1 MEDHII
7 ITPEMLEKASDYI
20 PLLERQEMLESIARV
35 CVVKV
40 KMEVKLTGSTETVSM
55 PERYQEHRI
64 MTKMCLMGVLALKYL
79 HVDYDGDDRS
89 LQMPANIYDQWAGSH
104 VLNQIEKLKSDK
116 TVGEKAFRILKDYRD
131 FCNDLYREIDIL
143 LGHQNDVVY
152 RLMDAM
158 NGSIQQT
165 VMSTMTADV
174 SHAGKPPEKMSKE
187 EREQYVEQTVKRLN
201 EGIEQLQEMKERIAK
216 AKEGVKHGAK

>member
-20 PLLERQEMLESIARV
+20 PLLERQEMLENIARV

-40 KMEVKLTGSTETVSM
+40 KMEVRLTGSTETVSM

-116 TVGEKAFRILKDYRD
+116 TVGEKAFRILRDYRD

-143 LGHQNDVVY
+143 LGHQNDMVY
-152 RLMDAM
+152 RMMDAM
-158 NGSIQQT
+158 NASIRQT
-165 VMSTMTADV
+165 AIEALTDGNAPAKRSENMT
-174 SHAGKPPEKMSKE
+174 KE
-187 EREQYVEQTVKRLN
+187 EREQLVKDTMKRIDD
-201 EGIEQLQEMKERIAK
+201 GMEQLRTMKERIAK
-216 AKEGVKHGAK
+216 AKEGVKRDAK

>member
-1 MEDHII
+1 MEDRII

-158 NGSIQQT
+158 NASIRQT
-165 VMSTMTADV
+165 ALEALTDGNAPAKRPENMT
-174 SHAGKPPEKMSKE
+174 KE
-187 EREQYVEQTVKRLN
+187 EREQLVEDTMKRIDD
-201 EGIEQLQEMKERIAK
+201 GMEQLRTMKERIAK
-216 AKEGVKHGAK
+216 AKEGVKHDAK

>member
-1 MEDHII
+1 MEDRII

-158 NGSIQQT
+158 NTSIRQT
-165 VMSTMTADV
+165 ALETLTDNNVPAKQPENMT
-174 SHAGKPPEKMSKE
+174 KE
-187 EREQYVEQTVKRLN
+187 ERYQLVEDTMKRIDD
-201 EGIEQLQEMKERIAK
+201 GMEQLRTMKERIAK
-216 AKEGVKHGAK
+216 AKEGVKNDAK

>member
-40 KMEVKLTGSTETVSM
+40 KMEVNLTGSTETVSM

-158 NGSIQQT
+158 NASIRQT
-165 VMSTMTADV
+165 ALEALTDGNAPPKRPENMT
-174 SHAGKPPEKMSKE
+174 KE
-187 EREQYVEQTVKRLN
+187 EREQLVEDTMKRIDD
-201 EGIEQLQEMKERIAK
+201 GMEQLKAMKERITK
-216 AKEGVKHGAK
+216 AKEGVKHDAK

>member
-1 MEDHII
+1 MEDRIN

-158 NGSIQQT
+158 NASICQT
-165 VMSTMTADV
+165 AMEALTDGNVPAKRPENMT
-174 SHAGKPPEKMSKE
+174 KE
-187 EREQYVEQTVKRLN
+187 EREQLVEDTMKRIDD
-201 EGIEQLQEMKERIAK
+201 GMEQLRTMKERIAK
-216 AKEGVKHGAK
+216 AKEGVKHDAK

>member
-20 PLLERQEMLESIARV
+20 PLLERQEMLESVARV

-158 NGSIQQT
+158 NASIRQT
-165 VMSTMTADV
+165 AIEALTDGNAPAKRPENMT
-174 SHAGKPPEKMSKE
+174 KE
-187 EREQYVEQTVKRLN
+187 EREQLVKDTMKRIDD
-201 EGIEQLQEMKERIAK
+201 GMEQLRTMKERISK
-216 AKEGVKHGAK
+216 AKEGVNRDAK

>member
-158 NGSIQQT
+158 NASIRQT
-165 VMSTMTADV
+165 AMEALTDGNAPAKRPENMT
-174 SHAGKPPEKMSKE
+174 KE
-187 EREQYVEQTVKRLN
+187 EREQLVEDTMKRIDD
-201 EGIEQLQEMKERIAK
+201 GMEQLRTMKERIAK
-216 AKEGVKHGAK
+216 AKEGVKHDAK

>member
-1 MEDHII
+1 MEDLII
-7 ITPEMLEKASDYI
+7 ITPETLENASDYI
-20 PLLERQEMLESIARV
+20 PLLERQEMLETIARL

-40 KMEVKLTGSTETVSM
+40 KMEVKLTGSAETVNM

-64 MTKMCLMGVLALKYL
+64 MTKMYLMGVLALKYL
-79 HVDYDGDDRS
+79 HVNYDGDDRS

-143 LGHQNDVVY
+143 IGHQNDVVY
-152 RLMDAM
+152 RMMDAM
-158 NGSIQQT
+158 NASIRQT
-165 VMSTMTADV
+165 TMETLTDGNAQT
-174 SHAGKPPEKMSKE
+174 KRPEDMTKE
-187 EREQYVEQTVKRLN
+187 EREQLAEDTLKRIDD
-201 EGIEQLQEMKERIAK
+201 GMEQLKAMKERITK
-216 AKEGVKHGAK
+216 AKEGVKHDAK

>member
-1 MEDHII
+1 MEDRII

-20 PLLERQEMLESIARV
+20 PLLERQEMLETIARL

-40 KMEVKLTGSTETVSM
+40 KMEVKLTGSAETVSM

-64 MTKMCLMGVLALKYL
+64 MTKMYLMGVLALKYL
-79 HVDYDGDDRS
+79 NVDYDGDDRS

-152 RLMDAM
+152 RMMDAM
-158 NGSIQQT
+158 NASIRQT
-165 VMSTMTADV
+165 TMETLTD
-174 SHAGKPPEKMSKE
+174 GNTQTKTPEDMTKE
-187 EREQYVEQTVKRLN
+187 EREQLAEDTLKRIDD
-201 EGIEQLQEMKERIAK
+201 GMEQLKAMKERITK
-216 AKEGVKHGAK
+216 AKEGVKHDAK

>member
-1 MEDHII
+1 MEDRII

-143 LGHQNDVVY
+143 LGHQNDMVY

-158 NGSIQQT
+158 NASIRQT
-165 VMSTMTADV
+165 AMEALTDGNAPAKRPENMT
-174 SHAGKPPEKMSKE
+174 KE
-187 EREQYVEQTVKRLN
+187 EREQLVEDTMKRIDD
-201 EGIEQLQEMKERIAK
+201 GMEQLKTMKERIAK

>member
-1 MEDHII
+1 MEDRIN

-116 TVGEKAFRILKDYRD
+116 TVGEKAFRILKV
-131 FCNDLYREIDIL
+131 I
-143 LGHQNDVVY
+143 
-152 RLMDAM
+152 
-158 NGSIQQT
+158 
-165 VMSTMTADV
+165 
-174 SHAGKPPEKMSKE
+174 
-187 EREQYVEQTVKRLN
+187 
-201 EGIEQLQEMKERIAK
+201 
-216 AKEGVKHGAK
+216 

>member
-1 MEDHII
+1 MEDRII

-158 NGSIQQT
+158 NASIRQT
-165 VMSTMTADV
+165 AMEALTDGNAPAKRPENMT
-174 SHAGKPPEKMSKE
+174 KE
-187 EREQYVEQTVKRLN
+187 EREQLVEDTMKRIDD
-201 EGIEQLQEMKERIAK
+201 GMEQLRTMKERIAK
-216 AKEGVKHGAK
+216 DKEGVKHDAK

>member
-1 MEDHII
+1 MEDRII

-40 KMEVKLTGSTETVSM
+40 KMEVKLTGSNEAVSM

-116 TVGEKAFRILKDYRD
+116 TVGDKAFRILKDYRD

-158 NGSIQQT
+158 NASIRQT
-165 VMSTMTADV
+165 ALEALTDGNAPAKQPETMT
-174 SHAGKPPEKMSKE
+174 KE
-187 EREQYVEQTVKRLN
+187 EREQLVEDTMKRIDD
-201 EGIEQLQEMKERIAK
+201 GMEQLKTMKERISK
-216 AKEGVKHGAK
+216 AKEGVKHDAK

>member
-1 MEDHII
+1 MEDRII

-89 LQMPANIYDQWAGSH
+89 LHMPANIYDQWAGSH

-158 NGSIQQT
+158 NASIRQT
-165 VMSTMTADV
+165 AMEALTDGNVPAKRPENMT
-174 SHAGKPPEKMSKE
+174 KE
-187 EREQYVEQTVKRLN
+187 EREQLVEDTMKRIDD
-201 EGIEQLQEMKERIAK
+201 GMEQLRTMKERIAK
-216 AKEGVKHGAK
+216 AKEGVKHDAK

>member
-1 MEDHII
+1 MEDRII

-158 NGSIQQT
+158 NASIRQT
-165 VMSTMTADV
+165 AMEALTDGNAPAKRPENMT
-174 SHAGKPPEKMSKE
+174 KE
-187 EREQYVEQTVKRLN
+187 EREQLVEDTMKRIDD
-201 EGIEQLQEMKERIAK
+201 GMEQLRTMKERIAK

>member
-1 MEDHII
+1 MEDRII

-40 KMEVKLTGSTETVSM
+40 KMEVKLTGSTEPVSM

-158 NGSIQQT
+158 NASIRQSALEALT
-165 VMSTMTADV
+165 DGNAPPKRPENMT
-174 SHAGKPPEKMSKE
+174 KE
-187 EREQYVEQTVKRLN
+187 EREQLVEDTMKRIDD
-201 EGIEQLQEMKERIAK
+201 GMEQLKAMKERIAK
-216 AKEGVKHGAK
+216 AKEGVKHDAK

>member
-1 MEDHII
+1 MEDRIV

-20 PLLERQEMLESIARV
+20 PLLERQEMLETIARL

-40 KMEVKLTGSTETVSM
+40 KMEVKLAGSAETVNM

-64 MTKMCLMGVLALKYL
+64 MTKMYLMGVLALKYL

-116 TVGEKAFRILKDYRD
+116 MVGEKAFRILKDYRD

-152 RLMDAM
+152 RMMAAM
-158 NGSIQQT
+158 NASIQQA
-165 VMSTMTADV
+165 TMETLTD
-174 SHAGKPPEKMSKE
+174 GNTQTKRPEDMTKE
-187 EREQYVEQTVKRLN
+187 EREQLAEDTLKR
-201 EGIEQLQEMKERIAK
+201 IDDSMEQLKAMKERITK
-216 AKEGVKHGAK
+216 AKEGVKHDAK

>member
-1 MEDHII
+1 MEDRII

-40 KMEVKLTGSTETVSM
+40 KMDVKLTGTDEVVSM

-79 HVDYDGDDRS
+79 HVDYDGEDRS
-89 LQMPANIYDQWAGSH
+89 LQMPANIYDYWAGSH
-104 VLNQIEKLKSDK
+104 VLNQIEKLRSDK
-116 TVGEKAFRILKDYRD
+116 TVGDKAFRILKDYRD
-131 FCNDLYREIDIL
+131 FCSDLYREIDIL

-152 RLMDAM
+152 RMMDAM
-158 NGSIQQT
+158 NASIRQT
-165 VMSTMTADV
+165 AMEALTDGNAPIKKPENMT
-174 SHAGKPPEKMSKE
+174 KE
-187 EREQYVEQTVKRLN
+187 EREQLVEDTMKRLDD
-201 EGIEQLQEMKERIAK
+201 GMEQLQAMKERLVK
-216 AKEGVKHGAK
+216 AKEGVKHAAK

>member
-1 MEDHII
+1 MEDRII

-40 KMEVKLTGSTETVSM
+40 KMEVKLTGSTDTVSM

-64 MTKMCLMGVLALKYL
+64 MTKLCLMGVLALKYL

-104 VLNQIEKLKSDK
+104 VLNQIERMKSDK

-158 NGSIQQT
+158 NASIRQT
-165 VMSTMTADV
+165 ALEALTDGNAPDKRPEDMT
-174 SHAGKPPEKMSKE
+174 KE
-187 EREQYVEQTVKRLN
+187 EREKLVEDTMKRIDD
-201 EGIEQLQEMKERIAK
+201 GIEQLRTMKERIAK
-216 AKEGVKHGAK
+216 DKEGVKHDAK

>member
-1 MEDHII
+1 MEDRII

-40 KMEVKLTGSTETVSM
+40 KMDVKLTGTDEVVSM

-79 HVDYDGDDRS
+79 HVDYDGEDRS
-89 LQMPANIYDQWAGSH
+89 LQMPANIYDHWAGSH
-104 VLNQIEKLKSDK
+104 VLNQIEKLRSDK
-116 TVGEKAFRILKDYRD
+116 TVGDKAFRILKDYRD

-152 RLMDAM
+152 RMMDAM
-158 NGSIQQT
+158 NASIRQT
-165 VMSTMTADV
+165 AMEALTDGNAPIKKLENMT
-174 SHAGKPPEKMSKE
+174 KE
-187 EREQYVEQTVKRLN
+187 EREQLVEDTMKRLDD
-201 EGIEQLQEMKERIAK
+201 GMEQLQAMKERLVK
-216 AKEGVKHGAK
+216 AKEGVKHAAK